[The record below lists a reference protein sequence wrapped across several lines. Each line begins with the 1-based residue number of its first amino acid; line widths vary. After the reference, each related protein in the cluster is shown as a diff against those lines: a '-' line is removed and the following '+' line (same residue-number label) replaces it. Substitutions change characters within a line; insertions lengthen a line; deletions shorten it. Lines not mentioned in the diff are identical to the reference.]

1 MPDKNFSSSLC
12 LEACDMGKI
21 LSDATLCLAIL
32 AVLFVEFEAVVH
44 LQQEPKLVFY
54 DWKPQILAR
63 ITL

>member
-44 LQQEPKLVFY
+44 LQQEQKLVFY
-54 DWKPQILAR
+54 D
-63 ITL
+63 

>member
-1 MPDKNFSSSLC
+1 
-12 LEACDMGKI
+12 MGKI